1 EPAPARADGLPACPL
16 VARPPRS
23 GVGLPCAAVRLSP
36 DQPVTRGQ
44 MAAFLV
50 RALDLPPA
58 DTTFAD
64 TKGHTFAADIAAL
77 ARSGITRGCGPDR
90 FCPDQPVTRGQM
102 AAFLV
107 RALRLPP
114 AHTTVADPKARP
126 FAADTAALARSG
138 ITRGCGPDRFCPDQ
152 PVTRGQMA
160 AFLVRALRLDG

>member
-1 EPAPARADGLPACPL
+1 GCGPDRFC
-16 VARPPRS
+16 
-23 GVGLPCAAVRLSP
+23 P

-107 RALRLPP
+107 RALDPPP
-114 AHTTVADPKARP
+114 ADTTFADTNGHT
-126 FAADTAALARSG
+126 FAADTPALPGALP
-138 ITRGCGPDRFCPDQ
+138 TCGCGPDRFCPDQ

-160 AFLVRALRLDG
+160 AFLVRALRL

>member
-1 EPAPARADGLPACPL
+1 MFSD
-16 VARPPRS
+16 S
-23 GVGLPCAAVRLSP
+23 VGHVFAGEIAQLTAAGITRGCGPDRFCP

-107 RALRLPP
+107 RALRL
-114 AHTTVADPKARP
+114 
-126 FAADTAALARSG
+126 
-138 ITRGCGPDRFCPDQ
+138 
-152 PVTRGQMA
+152 
-160 AFLVRALRLDG
+160 DG